1 MIVYGKI
8 TGIQPYGAFVSFDD
22 EVKGL
27 IHISEISER
36 FVKDVRSFVS
46 IDDHVLVKVIDVDT
60 EHKQLRLSF
69 KAVDQSMR
77 KAKRR
82 ARFVGL
88 PANKIGF
95 ASIKRQ
101 LPKWIK
107 ERDQHEIRSN

>member
-22 EVKGL
+22 GVKGL

-36 FVKDVRSFVS
+36 FVKDVRNYID
-46 IDDHVLVKVIDVDT
+46 IDDHIFVKVIDVDK

-82 ARFVGL
+82 ARFDGL
-88 PANKIGF
+88 PKNVIGF
-95 ASIKRQ
+95 ASIKDK
-101 LPKWIK
+101 LNDWIK
-107 ERDQHEIRSN
+107 EKKDEIRAR